1 MDAKEV
7 LNAIID
13 SDDDLDWNESSAESS
28 EDEEG
33 ETLNL
38 LDPLS
43 NAEVRLQRFSSKTLY
58 KHAISLIQCHVR
70 DLDILCCVVSV
81 YENTKQCTN
90 PQYTL

>member
-7 LNAIID
+7 LNSVIH
-13 SDDDLDWNESSAESS
+13 SDDDLDWNESSVESS

-43 NAEVRLQRFSSKTLY
+43 NAEVITTT
-58 KHAISLIQCHVR
+58 VV
-70 DLDILCCVVSV
+70 LCS
-81 YENTKQCTN
+81 
-90 PQYTL
+90 